1 MIPKKRVIF
10 MIAQDFI
17 LDAHPGSQCKGVE
30 TKYILVVSL
39 NLEIRD
45 LSLGLLE
52 KLKLVCAESQSGKRH
67 TEEELQTF
75 L

>member
-17 LDAHPGSQCKGVE
+17 LDAYFGSQCRVVE
-30 TKYILVVSL
+30 TTYILVVSL

-45 LSLGLLE
+45 LSLGLLK
-52 KLKLVCAESQSGKRH
+52 KLKLVYAESQSGKRH
-67 TEEELQTF
+67 TEEEVQKL